1 MEMPKDIS
9 PIRIFWS
16 LFARVTKLQA
26 SETMKLDGK
35 FKLWMKQV

>member
-9 PIRIFWS
+9 SIRIFWS
-16 LFARVTKLQA
+16 LFPHVTKLQA
-26 SETMKLDGK
+26 SEMMKSDGK